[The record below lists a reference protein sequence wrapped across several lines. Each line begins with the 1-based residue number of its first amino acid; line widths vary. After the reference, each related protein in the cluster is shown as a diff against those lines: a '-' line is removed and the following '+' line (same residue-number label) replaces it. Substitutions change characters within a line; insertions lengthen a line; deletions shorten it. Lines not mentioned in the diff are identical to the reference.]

1 MKILIVDDH
10 RLFCDGLRHILVG
23 LDDGPE
29 ILEAPRAADALDIID
44 TRPDLSLVLLDI
56 GMPDMDG
63 YTVLATISVQHPSLP
78 VVMLTASENARDMR
92 RAFDAGASGYIP
104 KSSSAEV
111 MIHALR
117 LVLSG
122 GVYVPPLLA
131 GIHGREVC
139 NADGG
144 TAEKNG
150 SAPLDGLT
158 VRQMQVL
165 QHLQGGLSNK
175 EIAARLGVSEATVKV
190 HMSAILRALGVHSRT
205 EAALQA
211 KHILDEAR

>member
-1 MKILIVDDH
+1 MKILVVDDH
-10 RLFCDGLRHILVG
+10 RLFCDGLRHILDALGV
-23 LDDGPE
+23 GPE
-29 ILEAPRAADALDIID
+29 ILEAARANEALDVID

-56 GMPDMDG
+56 ALPDMDG
-63 YTVLATISVQHPSLP
+63 YKVLGTITARHPTLP

-122 GVYVPPLLA
+122 GVYVPPTLA
-131 GIHGREVC
+131 GIYGQEGDAASRL
-139 NADGG
+139 
-144 TAEKNG
+144 TAAGNSG
-150 SAPLDGLT
+150 APVNGLT
-158 VRQMQVL
+158 ARQRDVL
-165 QHLQGGLSNK
+165 QHLQNGLSNK
-175 EIAARLGVSEATVKV
+175 EIAARLGLSEATVKV
-190 HMSAILRALGVHSRT
+190 HMSAILKALGVHSRT

-211 KHILDEAR
+211 KRILDSY